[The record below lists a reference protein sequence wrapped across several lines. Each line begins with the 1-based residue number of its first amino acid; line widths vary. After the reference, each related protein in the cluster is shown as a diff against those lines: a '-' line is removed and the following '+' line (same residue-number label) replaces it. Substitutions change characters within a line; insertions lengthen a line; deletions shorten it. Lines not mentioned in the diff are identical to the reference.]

1 MSAPDVSP
9 PEQLAQLVGVRS
21 ELATALATALHEAR
35 SNPTG
40 YPLRQAIEGA
50 LTELAALQKLAKS
63 WRVESAPPAGPSPRD
78 LLALAVVRW
87 DGGGEDGCAFCGG
100 EWAGGDAPGVDP
112 FVLHESACI
121 VVTHRLAL
129 IERLMDGDPAPDTE
143 DGKLLVELA
152 TAQERYEKA
161 SSSEPEGNR

>member
-1 MSAPDVSP
+1 VSAPDVSP

-63 WRVESAPPAGPSPRD
+63 WRVESAPPAGPSAET
-78 LLALAVVRW
+78 LANWILNVPDVQVWYGETSHGPHPARWLA
-87 DGGGEDGCAFCGG
+87 DY
-100 EWAGGDAPGVDP
+100 
-112 FVLHESACI
+112 
-121 VVTHRLAL
+121 
-129 IERLMDGDPAPDTE
+129 
-143 DGKLLVELA
+143 LA
-152 TAQERYEKA
+152 TKLGV
-161 SSSEPEGNR
+161 SSPEPEGNR